1 MENGHGVYCL
11 QAGLVLALFAGL
23 TFNREMR
30 ILGVDPGF
38 GLIGFGLVQVSS
50 AQGSRGV
57 IAAEEWGTISTTI
70 GLPDEQR
77 LMEAYTDFTKV
88 LTHFQPDVV
97 AIEKIFYFRNQTT
110 IIPVTQARG
119 VLLLALAQA
128 GISYFEYTP
137 MQVKQAVTGSG
148 KAKKPEVQQMVTQLL
163 GLEKIPR
170 PDDAADAL
178 AVAMCHQLH
187 SRGSH
192 STVSKPT
199 INETKLRRH
208 AEPLASVAR

>member
-1 MENGHGVYCL
+1 
-11 QAGLVLALFAGL
+11 
-23 TFNREMR
+23 MR

-38 GLIGFGLVQVSS
+38 GLIGFGLVQVASI
-50 AQGSRGV
+50 QGQKGV
-57 IAAEEWGTISTTI
+57 LHVEDWGTISTTI

-77 LMEAYTDFTKV
+77 LLEAYTDFTKV
-88 LTHFQPDVV
+88 LDHFQPDVV
-97 AIEKIFYFRNQTT
+97 AIEKIFYFRNATT

-128 GISYFEYTP
+128 KIPYAEYTP

-148 KAKKPEVQQMVTQLL
+148 KAKKPEVQRMVAQLL

-187 SRGSH
+187 SRGMKTPGEKSDSRKSSH
-192 STVSKPT
+192 PRRYVKPAT
-199 INETKLRRH
+199 QAIT
-208 AEPLASVAR
+208 P